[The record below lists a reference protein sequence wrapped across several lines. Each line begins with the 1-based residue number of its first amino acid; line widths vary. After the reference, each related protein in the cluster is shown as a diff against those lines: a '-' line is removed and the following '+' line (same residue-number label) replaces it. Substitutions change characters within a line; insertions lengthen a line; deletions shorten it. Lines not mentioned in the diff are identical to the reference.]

1 MFVQYLKLL
10 RRDLESVRE
19 LALQT
24 RRRESRKLA
33 QTESVQKV
41 LEIALF
47 PHEALLRL
55 AFEKVLAYAVLQ
67 VFTLKRSNISSA
79 LIATV
84 SSSIRSRG
92 RRSPIIMMS

>member
-1 MFVQYLKLL
+1 MIVQHLKLL

-19 LALQT
+19 LTLQT

-33 QTESVQKV
+33 QTESIHKV

-55 AFEKVLAYAVLQ
+55 AFEKVLACAVSQ
-67 VFTLKRSNISSA
+67 VFTLKHSDTSLVLTAS
-79 LIATV
+79 V
-84 SSSIRSRG
+84 SSSILCRG
-92 RRSPIIMMS
+92 RRSPTTMMS